1 MTNKTF
7 YYIKLSWAARL
18 GITILITLCSPLF
31 ILLADYVMKIDLE
44 LNDILIF
51 TALCGAISLL
61 MISLPHKGIKHNYN
75 FACEITPQGINL
87 PTKIRIPW
95 KNIIDL
101 RYDIESQIV
110 HQDEGKV
117 IIHHHFMDF
126 YVKDDGF
133 VKLHRVSLDTI
144 KYYQPKEV
152 FDEVNHHWQKLLNPD
167 LSYNQIS
174 LPYTVHYNATPSNKE
189 KLALKIMEQGL
200 QNQELLRSKRIVFW
214 RNIQSIDI
222 KRTLIGGHIA
232 INLNNEKQY
241 LSYLSLFKKLE
252 ALYYKKMDISYFYIH
267 GDLKE
272 TSLVELYNILTDE
285 WKIHT
290 NQQKGCDE

>member
-7 YYIKLSWAARL
+7 YYRKLTLSSKIGLSIVVATFNFL
-18 GITILITLCSPLF
+18 LITFIVYIQNLDLTVSDIIYLGLLF
-31 ILLADYVMKIDLE
+31 GFITTVM
-44 LNDILIF
+44 IF
-51 TALCGAISLL
+51 LSRT
-61 MISLPHKGIKHNYN
+61 KKQEYD

-87 PTKIRIPW
+87 PTRHRIPW

-110 HQDEGKV
+110 HQDKGKV

-126 YVKDDGF
+126 YVKDYGF
-133 VKLHRVSLDTI
+133 VKLHRVSHDTI

-189 KLALKIMEQGL
+189 KLALRITQQGL

-214 RNIQSIDI
+214 RNIQSIEI
-222 KRTLIGGHIA
+222 KRAFIGGYIA

-241 LSYLSLFKKLE
+241 LSYLSLLKKLE
-252 ALYYKKMDISYFYIH
+252 ALYYKKMGISYFYIH

-272 TSLVELYNILTDE
+272 TSLFELYNILTNE
-285 WKIHT
+285 WKIQT
-290 NQQKGCDE
+290 NQHKDCDE